1 MAQLELD
8 GLQVLILSILVLW
21 TGVAL
26 TGRLPALQRLNLPPA
41 VTGGVACA
49 VMLALLE
56 LVGALQVQFELA
68 LRDELLLLFFATIGL
83 QAKLAR
89 LKSGGP
95 VLLRMLGVTVV
106 FLLLQNLGGV
116 ATALALGEPAGFGL
130 MGGSVSLA
138 GGHGTAIT
146 WGTIAVERGAEG
158 ALEIGLAFATFGLI
172 LGGCVGGPLANNL
185 IRSHGLKTPGTGKG
199 EDAPGEEG
207 EKVRSITTSGVIN
220 AILMLAICVGVGA
233 VVNAELHSRE
243 IILPGFLTA
252 MATGIVLTNLADW
265 RGWRLDAESIDLF
278 NDVSLHLYLTMS
290 LMSMALIA
298 LAGSLGTIAAILLV
312 QVGLIVF
319 FARQIVFRVCG
330 GDYTAAVAAG
340 GFAGLGLGAT
350 PIGVANMSSVARQY
364 GPAPQAMLIIPL
376 IGAFFLDIANAGVIQ
391 LFVALLTR

>member
-1 MAQLELD
+1 MTSNPQPEIS
-8 GLQVLILSILVLW
+8 VL
-21 TGVAL
+21 
-26 TGRLPALQRLNLPPA
+26 
-41 VTGGVACA
+41 
-49 VMLALLE
+49 LALLE

-95 VLLRMLGVTVV
+95 VLLRMLGVTVA

-185 IRSHGLKTPGTGKG
+185 IRSHGLETPGTGKG

-207 EKVRSITTSGVIN
+207 EKVRSITTSGVSPHRSLPE
-220 AILMLAICVGVGA
+220 ATKKAAETGTPSVRERASMLFDGNPSKLPLRLKLLAFAEPGA
-233 VVNAELHSRE
+233 CR
-243 IILPGFLTA
+243 
-252 MATGIVLTNLADW
+252 
-265 RGWRLDAESIDLF
+265 
-278 NDVSLHLYLTMS
+278 
-290 LMSMALIA
+290 
-298 LAGSLGTIAAILLV
+298 
-312 QVGLIVF
+312 
-319 FARQIVFRVCG
+319 
-330 GDYTAAVAAG
+330 
-340 GFAGLGLGAT
+340 
-350 PIGVANMSSVARQY
+350 
-364 GPAPQAMLIIPL
+364 
-376 IGAFFLDIANAGVIQ
+376 
-391 LFVALLTR
+391 